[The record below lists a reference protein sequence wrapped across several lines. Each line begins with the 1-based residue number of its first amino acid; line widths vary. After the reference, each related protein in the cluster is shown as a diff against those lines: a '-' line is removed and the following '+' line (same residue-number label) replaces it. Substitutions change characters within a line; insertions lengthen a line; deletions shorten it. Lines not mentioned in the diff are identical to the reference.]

1 MQESLFIL
9 PRWIKTVKAKVKA
22 FKMKF
27 HRRLLRPDWFLSF
40 NLTCDLLVWKVFL
53 YFQTL
58 LQLATDSRCYQ
69 LRRGKSSTSTCPKIT
84 TPVFKLG
91 GWMGLLT
98 SEANQGQFLF
108 STFDLGGHFERREN
122 LPAGLAIGS
131 DSVYWVYSKKK
142 VLSKSN
148 AWMILRCRIE
158 EKESQKTFA
167 MQAVHFNKV

>member
-1 MQESLFIL
+1 
-9 PRWIKTVKAKVKA
+9 
-22 FKMKF
+22 MKF
-27 HRRLLRPDWFLSF
+27 HRRLLRPDWFLLF

-58 LQLATDSRCYQ
+58 LELATDSRCYQ
-69 LRRGKSSTSTCPKIT
+69 LRRGKSSTTTTCLQITST
-84 TPVFKLG
+84 VFKLG
-91 GWMGLLT
+91 GWMYWSPRPIKVNFCCLLLILEVILRT
-98 SEANQGQFLF
+98 RQ
-108 STFDLGGHFERREN
+108 DN

-158 EKESQKTFA
+158 LWYNEEKEPQKTFA
-167 MQAVHFNKV
+167 MQAVRFNKV

>member
-1 MQESLFIL
+1 
-9 PRWIKTVKAKVKA
+9 
-22 FKMKF
+22 MKF
-27 HRRLLRPDWFLSF
+27 HRRLLRPDWFLLF

-69 LRRGKSSTSTCPKIT
+69 LRRGKSSTTTTCLQITST
-84 TPVFKLG
+84 VFKLG
-91 GWMGLLT
+91 GWMYWSSRPIKVNFCCLLLILEVILRT
-98 SEANQGQFLF
+98 RQ
-108 STFDLGGHFERREN
+108 DN

-158 EKESQKTFA
+158 LWYNEEKEPQKTFA
-167 MQAVHFNKV
+167 MQAVRFNKV

>member
-1 MQESLFIL
+1 
-9 PRWIKTVKAKVKA
+9 
-22 FKMKF
+22 MKF
-27 HRRLLRPDWFLSF
+27 HRRLLRPDWFLLF

-69 LRRGKSSTSTCPKIT
+69 LRRGKSSTTTTCLQITST
-84 TPVFKLG
+84 VFKLG
-91 GWMGLLT
+91 GWMYWSPRPIKVNFCCLLLILEVILRT
-98 SEANQGQFLF
+98 RQ
-108 STFDLGGHFERREN
+108 DN
-122 LPAGLAIGS
+122 LPAGLAIGN

-158 EKESQKTFA
+158 LWYNEEKEPQKTFA
-167 MQAVHFNKV
+167 MQAVRFNKV

>member
-1 MQESLFIL
+1 
-9 PRWIKTVKAKVKA
+9 
-22 FKMKF
+22 MKF
-27 HRRLLRPDWFLSF
+27 HRRLLRPDWFLLF

-69 LRRGKSSTSTCPKIT
+69 LRRGKSFTTTTCPQITST
-84 TPVFKLG
+84 VFKLG
-91 GWMGLLT
+91 GWMYWSPRPIKVNFCCLLLILEVILRT
-98 SEANQGQFLF
+98 RQ
-108 STFDLGGHFERREN
+108 DN

-158 EKESQKTFA
+158 LWYNEEKEPQKTFA
-167 MQAVHFNKV
+167 MQAVRFNKV